1 MYCKNYGKQIPDGAK
16 NCSYCGIDQTYQVIC
31 ERKRQAMIPL
41 RKSTRKDS
49 QGYSAASV
57 LPALKG
63 FIAFMSEKS
72 EQRNPF
78 IFLLSGSLA
87 SKRLPMS
94 FILSAGI
101 SPIMR
106 EGRGLTGIGISLL

>member
-72 EQRNPF
+72 EQESLY
-78 IFLLSGSLA
+78 LLTVGLFGFETIADVIHLVCGNFTDS
-87 SKRLPMS
+87 
-94 FILSAGI
+94 
-101 SPIMR
+101 
-106 EGRGLTGIGISLL
+106 EGRPRTNWDRN